1 MFDIG
6 FWEMAFISVIALLI
20 IGPERL
26 PGVARTLG
34 LWTGKARRMISD
46 VKRDFKNELDQAELQ
61 NLKELKQDISSAA
74 SELKRTA
81 DDAAKEASDSGR
93 DLKETLESV
102 EAKSAGDSGTAQPSA
117 SSGGEA
123 SSEESEPAGKKASGK
138 SGHSASSETPGKAD
152 TKAAD
157 EDAGGDLPNKA
168 PA

>member
-93 DLKETLESV
+93 GLKETLESV
-102 EAKSAGDSGTAQPSA
+102 EAEPAGDSGKAQPPA
-117 SSGGEA
+117 SSGDEA
-123 SSEESEPAGKKASGK
+123 SPEEPKPVGKKASGK
-138 SGHSASSETPGKAD
+138 SGHSASSKTPDKTD

-157 EDAGGDLPNKA
+157 EDAGGDLSNKA